1 MRDWIDEQYDAGFD
15 KISFDMIPT
24 LFAALG
30 YQGLNGNGATVPEFY
45 NNVAEIGAIVAGSA
59 AAVYAGLDVM
69 RAAVHAESQQ
79 QTAVSIAAVFNN
91 NGGISIVQVL
101 MFLIESFWS
110 VATLTQVAEIALAP
124 FVLAYLMQAK
134 YAGATSIVGDEMAT
148 QYMMWSFLIAFG
160 SFIGAWAI
168 RQSCE
173 VMVGYYD
180 ITDSQAF

>member
-1 MRDWIDEQYDAGFD
+1 
-15 KISFDMIPT
+15 
-24 LFAALG
+24 
-30 YQGLNGNGATVPEFY
+30 
-45 NNVAEIGAIVAGSA
+45 
-59 AAVYAGLDVM
+59 
-69 RAAVHAESQQ
+69 
-79 QTAVSIAAVFNN
+79 
-91 NGGISIVQVL
+91 
-101 MFLIESFWS
+101 
-110 VATLTQVAEIALAP
+110 
-124 FVLAYLMQAK
+124 MQAK